1 MRSFIFSLLRLL
13 THSTVGGAL
22 NDVVGRFGDLA
33 VSRSADLSL
42 RQDQPTGR

>member
-13 THSTVGGAL
+13 THSTVGGTL

-42 RQDQPTGR
+42 RRDQPTGR